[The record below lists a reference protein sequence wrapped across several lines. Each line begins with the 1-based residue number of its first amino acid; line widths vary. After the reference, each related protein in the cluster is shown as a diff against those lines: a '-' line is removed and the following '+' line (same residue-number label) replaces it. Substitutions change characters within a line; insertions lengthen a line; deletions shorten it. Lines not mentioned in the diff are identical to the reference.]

1 LSEEKKIVELKCLVR
16 ENLKWLRENAK
27 RIIIIIELKGR

>member
-1 LSEEKKIVELKCLVR
+1 MVEVECLIR
-16 ENLKWLRENAK
+16 ENLKWLRENAR